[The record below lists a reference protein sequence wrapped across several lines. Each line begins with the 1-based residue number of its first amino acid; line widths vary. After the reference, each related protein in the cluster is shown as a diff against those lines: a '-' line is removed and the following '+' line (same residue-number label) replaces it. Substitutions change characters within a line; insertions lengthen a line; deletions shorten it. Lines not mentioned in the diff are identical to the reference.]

1 MESDSGEERIA
12 ERNAERSVDAAAEA
26 IRRLIAAHGRAVIVI
41 DGSLSDD
48 FFAAFA
54 ARRGIDWTQV
64 IVFLA
69 GEYLGAGAEAEE
81 SLRRRVTD
89 NLLRRVPIVEFHA
102 PRGEAANP
110 AAVVANYAAQLVSLP
125 PELAILGSF
134 AARLPQGEDPATV
147 AVVEAGRRRAISV
160 TAARLRRVRMVFRFD
175 EAGL

>member
-1 MESDSGEERIA
+1 MCDEGGERIA
-12 ERNAERSVDAAAEA
+12 ERNAERSIEAAAEA
-26 IRRLIAAHGRAVIVI
+26 VRRLIAAHGRAVIVI

-48 FFAAFA
+48 FFAAFVA
-54 ARRGIDWTQV
+54 QRGIDWTQV

-89 NLLRRVPIVEFHA
+89 NLLRRMPIVEFHA

-110 AAVVANYAAQLVSLP
+110 AAVVANYAARVDSLP

-147 AVVEAGRRRAISV
+147 AIVEVDVKRAVALTS
-160 TAARLRRVRMVFRFD
+160 ARLRRVAQVFRFD